1 MDRVIQALR
10 AYDQQIWQEFHQL
23 KQPPEE
29 KRKSVHQQACPPSK
43 CICAILGTSNGNSRC
58 AIPNIHPKFF
68 DHITAEE
75 IRV

>member
-29 KRKSVHQQACPPSK
+29 KKEERPPAGLPSK
-43 CICAILGTSNGNSRC
+43 QMYLRDPGHEQWKQSLCHSKYPSKVL
-58 AIPNIHPKFF
+58 
-68 DHITAEE
+68 
-75 IRV
+75 